1 MIIITREYLATY
13 IYLESRIR
21 SIRRRLKYF
30 ESHPLASEYGVVKGS
45 MDGFPY
51 AACHFVVSGANVKS
65 DEERKNQI
73 SQLTVDLK
81 GNEQIFEDMKLD
93 IEMSIENSEELSI
106 EEQTMLRLKYID
118 RLTNS
123 QIGQEL
129 GYDGSTVSRKIDK
142 IIKKCEV
149 AHNSQA

>member
-1 MIIITREYLATY
+1 M
-13 IYLESRIR
+13 
-21 SIRRRLKYF
+21 
-30 ESHPLASEYGVVKGS
+30 G
-45 MDGFPY
+45 GFPY
-51 AACHFVVSGANVKS
+51 AECHFVVSGANVKS
-65 DEERKNQI
+65 DEERKKQI
-73 SQLTVDLK
+73 RQLTIDLK
-81 GNEQIFEDMKLD
+81 GNEQLFEDMKLD
-93 IEMSIENSEELSI
+93 IEIDIENSDVLTI

-149 AHNSQA
+149 AHNSQT